1 MSAFSLIR
9 PDLTEMMGRLS
20 QAMEHE
26 AEPSV
31 SENRAP
37 QDSPS
42 LAALARIIDHTLL
55 RPQATSEDL
64 ERFCHEAVSLGVGAV
79 AIHQVWVPLAAR
91 VLRGTGI
98 KVGSVV
104 GFPFGATH
112 ASVKRAEAEASIRAG
127 AEELDMVMN
136 IGAMISGN
144 LETVLSD
151 IQGVVDIAH
160 SSGCI
165 LKVILENAYLSD
177 KQKVTACLIAKQAGA
192 DYVKTSTG
200 FGPSGAREADVRLMR
215 ETVGASMGVKAA
227 GGIRS
232 LADAVKML
240 EAGADRLGTS
250 ASAAIL
256 AEAARCM
263 G

>member
-26 AEPSV
+26 PGPSGG
-31 SENRAP
+31 ENRAP
-37 QDSPS
+37 QDSPY
-42 LAALARIIDHTLL
+42 LAALACIIDHTML

-64 ERFCHEAVSLGVGAV
+64 ERFCREAVALGVGAV

-104 GFPFGATH
+104 GFPFGANH

-127 AEELDMVMN
+127 AKELDMVMN
-136 IGAMISGN
+136 IGAMLSGS
-144 LETVLSD
+144 LDTVLGD
-151 IQGVVDIAH
+151 IRGVVDIAH
-160 SSGCI
+160 GSGCI

-177 KQKVTACLIAKQAGA
+177 KQKATACQMAMQAGA

-200 FGPSGAREADVRLMR
+200 FGPSGATEADVRLMR
-215 ETVGASMGVKAA
+215 ETVGTSMGVKAA

-232 LADAVKML
+232 LHDALKML
-240 EAGADRLGTS
+240 KAGADRLGTS

-256 AEAARCM
+256 AETARRV